1 MTDDALKNV
10 KIAEY
15 LKKATPTEKE
25 NKRRQERADYTPV
38 KLAALTG
45 SRTDITLDGNWL
57 FMPDYQLDNKDKAI
71 SPKTDD
77 QDWHIMSVPNFWTP
91 IRIWLHSETM
101 RS

>member
-1 MTDDALKNV
+1 LKNV

-45 SRTDITLDGNWL
+45 SHTDITLDGKWL

-71 SPKTDD
+71 SQKTDD
-77 QDWHIMSVPNFWTP
+77 QD
-91 IRIWLHSETM
+91 
-101 RS
+101 